1 MNNISIKGL
10 ELKAIFAL
18 ILPSLFLGVAD
29 NFLDNVFWGVAM
41 LLVLG
46 ALVGLILPN
55 IVSTWLILI
64 LTVLG
69 ISGLTLGYVRL
80 DIYAKA
86 ILLLSFPVEA
96 YLASQLRECIF
107 RWSIYKKN
115 EASVYRYITHYD
127 QNVKLQ
133 TTYNA
138 QKLYQKISRILREK
152 SYLPL
157 WDDFTI
163 IKWEHD
169 QQFAQFNL
177 EEHSQILKQIAKVLK
192 KSRLVDENLYY
203 LGNGEFLIISNT
215 IAPGTLMVLN
225 DELKAELRALKYED
239 YHPAFKMATQ
249 HIVEEDLILY
259 PDLDAILKHLK
270 RKLETD
276 LVVEYL
282 KGVES

>member
-86 ILLLSFPVEA
+86 ILLLSFPIEA
-96 YLASQLRECIF
+96 YLAS
-107 RWSIYKKN
+107 
-115 EASVYRYITHYD
+115 
-127 QNVKLQ
+127 
-133 TTYNA
+133 
-138 QKLYQKISRILREK
+138 
-152 SYLPL
+152 
-157 WDDFTI
+157 
-163 IKWEHD
+163 
-169 QQFAQFNL
+169 
-177 EEHSQILKQIAKVLK
+177 
-192 KSRLVDENLYY
+192 
-203 LGNGEFLIISNT
+203 
-215 IAPGTLMVLN
+215 
-225 DELKAELRALKYED
+225 
-239 YHPAFKMATQ
+239 
-249 HIVEEDLILY
+249 
-259 PDLDAILKHLK
+259 
-270 RKLETD
+270 
-276 LVVEYL
+276 
-282 KGVES
+282 

>member
-163 IKWEHD
+163 IKWEHN
-169 QQFAQFNL
+169 Q
-177 EEHSQILKQIAKVLK
+177 
-192 KSRLVDENLYY
+192 
-203 LGNGEFLIISNT
+203 
-215 IAPGTLMVLN
+215 
-225 DELKAELRALKYED
+225 
-239 YHPAFKMATQ
+239 
-249 HIVEEDLILY
+249 
-259 PDLDAILKHLK
+259 
-270 RKLETD
+270 
-276 LVVEYL
+276 
-282 KGVES
+282 

>member
-1 MNNISIKGL
+1 
-10 ELKAIFAL
+10 
-18 ILPSLFLGVAD
+18 
-29 NFLDNVFWGVAM
+29 M

-46 ALVGLILPN
+46 AFVGLILPN

-64 LTVLG
+64 LTALG

-86 ILLLSFPVEA
+86 ILLLSFPIEA

-107 RWSIYKKN
+107 KWSIYKKN

-163 IKWEHD
+163 IKWEHE

-225 DELKAELRALKYED
+225 DELKDKLRALKYED
-239 YHPAFKMATQ
+239 YHPAFKMVTQ
-249 HIVEEDLILY
+249 HIVEKDLKLY

>member
-1 MNNISIKGL
+1 M
-10 ELKAIFAL
+10 
-18 ILPSLFLGVAD
+18 
-29 NFLDNVFWGVAM
+29 
-41 LLVLG
+41 
-46 ALVGLILPN
+46 
-55 IVSTWLILI
+55 
-64 LTVLG
+64 
-69 ISGLTLGYVRL
+69 
-80 DIYAKA
+80 
-86 ILLLSFPVEA
+86 
-96 YLASQLRECIF
+96 RECIF

-152 SYLPL
+152 NYLPL

-163 IKWEHD
+163 IKWEH
-169 QQFAQFNL
+169 
-177 EEHSQILKQIAKVLK
+177 
-192 KSRLVDENLYY
+192 ENLYY

-249 HIVEEDLILY
+249 HIVEEDLRLY
-259 PDLDAILKHLK
+259 LDLDAILKHLK

>member
-1 MNNISIKGL
+1 
-10 ELKAIFAL
+10 
-18 ILPSLFLGVAD
+18 
-29 NFLDNVFWGVAM
+29 M

-86 ILLLSFPVEA
+86 ILLLSFPIEA

-138 QKLYQKISRILREK
+138 QKLYQKISKILREK

-249 HIVEEDLILY
+249 HIVEEDLKLY